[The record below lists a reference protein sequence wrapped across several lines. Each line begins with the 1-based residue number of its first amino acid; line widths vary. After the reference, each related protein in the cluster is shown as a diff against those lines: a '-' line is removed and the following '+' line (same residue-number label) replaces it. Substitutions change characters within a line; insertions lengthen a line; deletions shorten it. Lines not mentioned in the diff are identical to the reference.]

1 MNKPKVFTISYELR
15 SGNAN
20 GNVIETAP
28 KENPAE
34 FMFGVGQLVKE
45 FEENINNLN
54 SGEKFDFII
63 KTDNAYGPVNEN
75 AIIQVPKNIFVIDGK
90 LEEELLEIGR
100 VVPMQDNQGN
110 PLYGKVIEIGE
121 ETVKMD
127 FNHPM
132 AGHDLHFS
140 GEVISSREATENEI
154 QHGHVHKGGCCH

>member
-15 SGNAN
+15 SGNSK

-45 FEENINNLN
+45 FEENIKNLN
-54 SGEKFDFII
+54 TGEKFDFII
-63 KTDNAYGPVNEN
+63 KSDNAYGQVNQN
-75 AIIQVPKNIFVIDGK
+75 AIIEVPKNIFVIDGK

-110 PLYGKVIEIGE
+110 PLYGKVIEIGA

-140 GEVISSREATENEI
+140 GEVISSREATDNEI
-154 QHGHVHKGGCCH
+154 QHGHVHKDGCCH